1 MTTSNE
7 SLARMFE
14 MLIER
19 LDRIEERLDRIEEKN
34 ATIDD
39 LKKYHD
45 EANSF
50 LKTELERRLPRLPDL
65 SLLQGRRVVMSREM
79 PADEI
84 FNPETLIRMS
94 GGIIFDSPRGAGFQ
108 RMDKCNNFLHG

>member
-19 LDRIEERLDRIEEKN
+19 LHSIEERLDRMEEKN

-39 LKKYHD
+39 LKKSHD

-50 LKTELERRLPRLPDL
+50 LAAELERRLPRLPDL
-65 SLLQGRRVVMSREM
+65 SRLQGRRVVMMSREGR
-79 PADEI
+79 ADER
-84 FNPETLIRMS
+84 FNPQAAIRIT
-94 GGIIFDSPRGAGFQ
+94 GGDDLRLPQGGQVF
-108 RMDKCNNFLHG
+108 NE